1 MVALENHRGTKD
13 FWPDEQITREWILT
27 PMSQQFAL
35 YVIKPAETPIT
46 NNFEVLSLKYA
57 GGAEILKETYKV
69 SRPKKEAQEEG
80 KERLGLRYDLT
91 VPLAK
96 LVGTNP
102 RVRLPFKRFEIGKVF
117 RDGPT
122 RVGRLKEF
130 TQCDA
135 DVIGSKSMVAEAEL
149 IALALKA
156 FVQVNNRKLLAGI
169 IEESGIPA
177 KKAGKAI
184 LAIDKLEKITTTGVQ
199 KELAELGVK
208 EKAMEKLFSLIE
220 TTGGFEEVLSSLEG
234 RLKGETA
241 LEGLGEAKELLSALK
256 EFVGEKRVT
265 PSVNLAR
272 GLEYYTGTVFE
283 AFLEESGIKSA
294 IAGGGRY
301 DKMIGSLIESKE
313 ELPAVGI
320 SFGLDVLFEALKEK
334 GKARTN
340 TNTKVFVLPI
350 RTLNASTKLCQELRN
365 AGVPS
370 EVDLMDRSISKN
382 LEYASAEGIP
392 FVLILGQREL
402 EKGTATLRDM
412 ASGKQE
418 ELKLS
423 EVVNS
428 VKQRL

>member
-1 MVALENHRGTKD
+1 
-13 FWPDEQITREWILT
+13 
-27 PMSQQFAL
+27 
-35 YVIKPAETPIT
+35 
-46 NNFEVLSLKYA
+46 
-57 GGAEILKETYKV
+57 
-69 SRPKKEAQEEG
+69 
-80 KERLGLRYDLT
+80 
-91 VPLAK
+91 
-96 LVGTNP
+96 
-102 RVRLPFKRFEIGKVF
+102 
-117 RDGPT
+117 
-122 RVGRLKEF
+122 
-130 TQCDA
+130 
-135 DVIGSKSMVAEAEL
+135 
-149 IALALKA
+149 

-256 EFVGEKRVT
+256 EFGVEKRVT
-265 PSVNLAR
+265 LSVNLAR